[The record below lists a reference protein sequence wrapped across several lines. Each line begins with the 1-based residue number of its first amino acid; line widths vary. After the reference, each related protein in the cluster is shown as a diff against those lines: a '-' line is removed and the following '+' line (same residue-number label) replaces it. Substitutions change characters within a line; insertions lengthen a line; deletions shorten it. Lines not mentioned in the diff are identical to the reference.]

1 MGEPLPVNQLK
12 PEIDLSLLV
21 PVFNEEEAIPH
32 FMDSLC
38 RVMAKLG
45 MSWEVLFV
53 NDGSND
59 STLDTLRALQR
70 RHGEVCVI
78 DFSRNFGQ
86 EAALTAGLDFS
97 RGRAVIPMDVDLQDP
112 PEVIGEMVEK
122 WREGYEVVFAIRS
135 RRDSDSHLKSFS
147 ARLFYRF
154 YNWMSQV
161 QIPQDAGDFRL
172 LDRRVVE
179 AICSLP
185 ERNRFMKGLFVWP
198 GFRQAVVSYERQPR
212 SHGITKFS
220 YWRLWNF
227 AIEGMTSFSTLPL
240 RVWSYVGGLVALISF
255 LYAIFLI
262 GRTLIYGIDV
272 PGYASLMVVV
282 LFLGGLQLLT
292 LGIIGEYLGR
302 TYEEVKGRPIYVVR
316 ETYGLDR
323 DATS

>member
-1 MGEPLPVNQLK
+1 VGESVSVNQANS
-12 PEIDLSLLV
+12 EIDLSLLV
-21 PVFNEEEAIPH
+21 PVFNEEAAIPQ
-32 FMDSLC
+32 FLDSLGP
-38 RVMAKLG
+38 VMTKLG
-45 MSWEVLFV
+45 MRWEVLFI
-53 NDGSND
+53 NDGSTD
-59 STLDTLRALQR
+59 GTLDILQALRR
-70 RHGEVCVI
+70 DHNEIRVI
-78 DFSRNFGQ
+78 DFSRNFGK

-97 RGRAVIPMDVDLQDP
+97 RGRAVIPIDVDLQDP
-112 PEVIGEMVEK
+112 PEIIGEMVEK
-122 WREGYEVVFAIRS
+122 WREGYEMVFAVRA
-135 RRDSDSHLKSFS
+135 RRDSDSQLKSFS
-147 ARLFYRF
+147 ARLFYRL
-154 YNWMSQV
+154 YNWMSKV
-161 QIPQDAGDFRL
+161 EIPPDAGDFRL

-179 AICSLP
+179 EIRRLP

-212 SHGITKFS
+212 SRGTTKFS

-227 AIEGMTSFSTLPL
+227 AIDGMTSFSTLPL
-240 RVWSYVGGLVALISF
+240 RLWSYVGGAVALISF

-262 GRTLIYGIDV
+262 GRTLIYGADV

-302 TYEEVKGRPIYVVR
+302 TYEEVKGRPIYIVR

>member
-1 MGEPLPVNQLK
+1 MSDK
-12 PEIDLSLLV
+12 PDIDLSLLV

-32 FMDSLC
+32 FMDSVC

-59 STLDTLRALQR
+59 NTLDTLRALQR
-70 RHGEVCVI
+70 QHNEVCVI
-78 DFSRNFGQ
+78 DFSRNFGK

-97 RGRAVIPMDVDLQDP
+97 RGRAVIPIDVDLQDP

-122 WREGYEVVFAIRS
+122 WREGYEMVFAIRS
-135 RRDSDSHLKSFS
+135 RRDSDSRLKSFS
-147 ARLFYRF
+147 AWLFYRF
-154 YNWMSQV
+154 YNWMSPV
-161 QIPQDAGDFRL
+161 QIPRDAGDFRL

-185 ERNRFMKGLFVWP
+185 ERNRFMKGLFAWP

-212 SHGITKFS
+212 SRGNTKFS

-227 AIEGMTSFSTLPL
+227 AIDGVTSFSTLPL
-240 RVWSYVGGLVALISF
+240 RVWSYLGGIVALISF

-282 LFLGGLQLLT
+282 LFLGGSQLLT

-316 ETYGLDR
+316 KTYGLDH

>member
-1 MGEPLPVNQLK
+1 M
-12 PEIDLSLLV
+12 
-21 PVFNEEEAIPH
+21 
-32 FMDSLC
+32 
-38 RVMAKLG
+38 
-45 MSWEVLFV
+45 
-53 NDGSND
+53 
-59 STLDTLRALQR
+59 
-70 RHGEVCVI
+70 
-78 DFSRNFGQ
+78 
-86 EAALTAGLDFS
+86 TAGLDFS
-97 RGRAVIPMDVDLQDP
+97 RGRAVIPIDVDLQDP
-112 PEVIGEMVEK
+112 PEVIGAMLEK
-122 WREGYEVVFAIRS
+122 WREGYEMVFAIRS

-147 ARLFYRF
+147 ARLFYRI
-154 YNWMSQV
+154 YNWMSDV
-161 QIPQDAGDFRL
+161 EMPRDAGDFRL
-172 LDRRVVE
+172 LDRRVVD

-212 SHGITKFS
+212 SRGDTKFG

-227 AIEGMTSFSTLPL
+227 AIDGMTSFSTLPL

-262 GRTLIYGIDV
+262 GRTLIYGIEL

-316 ETYGLDR
+316 KTNGLMGWIAMPSHKGSAAAMERARALSIRPSRMAGFVRHSVLPDYWASSR
-323 DATS
+323 MWRCRGWYAWPRPFRYLCGSN

>member
-1 MGEPLPVNQLK
+1 VNQ
-12 PEIDLSLLV
+12 PESEIELSLLV
-21 PVFNEEEAIPH
+21 PVFNEEAAIPH
-32 FMDSLC
+32 FMDSVG
-38 RVMAKLG
+38 RVMAELG
-45 MSWEVLFV
+45 MRWEVLFV

-59 STLDTLRALQR
+59 GTLNTLRALQR
-70 RHGEVCVI
+70 QHGEVRVI
-78 DFSRNFGQ
+78 DFSRNFGK

-97 RGRAVIPMDVDLQDP
+97 RGRAVIPIDVDLQDP
-112 PEVIGEMVEK
+112 PELIAEMVEK
-122 WREGYEVVFAIRS
+122 WREGYEMVFAVRS
-135 RRDSDSHLKSFS
+135 RRDSDSHLKSVS

-161 QIPQDAGDFRL
+161 EIPRDAGDFRL
-172 LDRRVVE
+172 LDRRVVD
-179 AICSLP
+179 AIRSLP

-198 GFRQAVVSYERQPR
+198 GFRQAVVSYERRPR
-212 SHGITKFS
+212 SRGDTKFS
-220 YWRLWNF
+220 YWKLWNF
-227 AIEGMTSFSTLPL
+227 AIDGMTSFSTLPL

-262 GRTLIYGIDV
+262 GRTLIYGVDV

>member
-1 MGEPLPVNQLK
+1 MGEPLSESQRK

-32 FMDSLC
+32 FMDSVC
-38 RVMAKLG
+38 RVMARLG

-70 RHGEVCVI
+70 QHSEVRVI
-78 DFSRNFGQ
+78 DFSRNFGK

-97 RGRAVIPMDVDLQDP
+97 RGRAVIPIDVDLQDP

-122 WREGYEVVFAIRS
+122 WREGYEVVFAIRA

-161 QIPQDAGDFRL
+161 EIPPDAGDFRL
-172 LDRRVVE
+172 LDRRVVD
-179 AICSLP
+179 AICRLP

-212 SHGITKFS
+212 SRGNTKFS

-227 AIEGMTSFSTLPL
+227 AVDGVTSFSTLPL
-240 RVWSYVGGLVALISF
+240 RVWSYVGGIVALISF

-262 GRTLIYGIDV
+262 GRTLSYGIDV

>member
-1 MGEPLPVNQLK
+1 MNQLR

-32 FMDSLC
+32 FMDSIN
-38 RVMAKLG
+38 RVMAELG
-45 MSWEVLFV
+45 MSWEILFV

-59 STLDTLRALQR
+59 NTLDILRALQSQHSEIR
-70 RHGEVCVI
+70 VI
-78 DFSRNFGQ
+78 DFSRNFGK

-97 RGRAVIPMDVDLQDP
+97 RGRAVIPIDVDLQDP
-112 PEVIGEMVEK
+112 PEAIGAMVEK
-122 WREGYEVVFAIRS
+122 WREGYEVVFAVRS
-135 RRDSDSHLKSFS
+135 RRDSDSHLKSAS

-161 QIPQDAGDFRL
+161 EIPPDAGDFRL
-172 LDRRVVE
+172 LDRRVVD

-185 ERNRFMKGLFVWP
+185 ERNRFMKGLFTWP
-198 GFRQAVVSYERQPR
+198 GFRQAMVSYERQPR
-212 SHGITKFS
+212 SRGNTKFN
-220 YWRLWNF
+220 YWKLWNF
-227 AIEGMTSFSTLPL
+227 AIDGMTSFSTLPL
-240 RVWSYVGGLVALISF
+240 RVWSYVGGVVALISF

-262 GRTLIYGIDV
+262 GRTLIYGTDV

-302 TYEEVKGRPIYVVR
+302 TYEEVKGRPIYIVR

>member
-1 MGEPLPVNQLK
+1 MNQFES
-12 PEIDLSLLV
+12 EIDLSLLV

-32 FMDSLC
+32 FMDVVS
-38 RVMAKLG
+38 RVMAELG

-59 STLDTLRALQR
+59 NTLDVLRALQS
-70 RHGEVCVI
+70 RHSEIRVI
-78 DFSRNFGQ
+78 DFSRNFGK

-97 RGRAVIPMDVDLQDP
+97 RGRAVIPIDVDLQDP
-112 PEVIGEMVEK
+112 PEVIGEMVGK
-122 WREGYEVVFAIRS
+122 WREGYDMVFAVRS
-135 RRDSDSHLKSFS
+135 RRDSDSHMKSAS

-161 QIPQDAGDFRL
+161 KIPPDAGDFRL
-172 LDRRVVE
+172 LDRRVVD
-179 AICSLP
+179 AIRSLP
-185 ERNRFMKGLFVWP
+185 ERNRFMKGLFAWP

-212 SHGITKFS
+212 SRGNTKFN
-220 YWRLWNF
+220 YWKLWNF
-227 AIEGMTSFSTLPL
+227 AIDGMTSFSTLPL
-240 RVWSYVGGLVALISF
+240 RVWSYVGGLVALVSF

-262 GRTLIYGIDV
+262 GRTLIYGTDV

-302 TYEEVKGRPIYVVR
+302 TYEEVKGRPIYIVR

-323 DATS
+323 DATL

>member
-1 MGEPLPVNQLK
+1 MNQLR

-32 FMDSLC
+32 FMDVVS
-38 RVMAKLG
+38 RVMAELG

-59 STLDTLRALQR
+59 NTLDVLRALQS
-70 RHGEVCVI
+70 RHSEIRVI
-78 DFSRNFGQ
+78 DFSRNFGK

-97 RGRAVIPMDVDLQDP
+97 RGRAVIPIDVDLQDP
-112 PEVIGEMVEK
+112 PEVIGEMVGK
-122 WREGYEVVFAIRS
+122 WREGYDMVFAVRS
-135 RRDSDSHLKSFS
+135 RRDSDSHMKSAS

-161 QIPQDAGDFRL
+161 EIPRDVGDFRL
-172 LDRRVVE
+172 LDRRVVD
-179 AICSLP
+179 AIRSLP
-185 ERNRFMKGLFVWP
+185 ERNRFMKGLFAWP

-212 SHGITKFS
+212 SRGNTKFN
-220 YWRLWNF
+220 YWKLWNF
-227 AIEGMTSFSTLPL
+227 AIDGMTSFSTLPL
-240 RVWSYVGGLVALISF
+240 RVWSYVGGLVALVSF

-262 GRTLIYGIDV
+262 GRTLIYGTDV

-302 TYEEVKGRPIYVVR
+302 TYEEVKGRPIYIVR
-316 ETYGLDR
+316 ETDGLDR
-323 DATS
+323 DATV